1 MGGTFPSMRGYA
13 AIAMVLIMSHHSKRL
28 IIMDS
33 VVSNC
38 FYFIFS
44 PPITA
49 LADLQ
54 KQTMRALA
62 ASLEMFD

>member
-1 MGGTFPSMRGYA
+1 MRGYA

-49 LADLQ
+49 LADPT
-54 KQTMRALA
+54 KTDDESPCGKFRNV
-62 ASLEMFD
+62 